1 MSVTIRGADI
11 KGYSDANGNV
21 ITGVPAA
28 RPNASV
34 EFKGKNCRVD
44 FGDRVVLQGNIVFH
58 ADDSTVRME
67 KWAWF
72 DGRITLG
79 HGCEVIMGEKFY
91 SGWGCQMTAAEGAKI
106 TFGEDVLVANAC
118 RIRADDSH
126 PIYDGVTG
134 DRINPSRSILVEDH
148 VWIGQEVF
156 VMPGARIST
165 GSVIGARSVVTK
177 TRPVPPHCIAVG
189 SPAEVVREDINW
201 VRKHLQY
208 HEIPESV
215 PPIFTEPKVLSRS
228 DT

>member
-1 MSVTIRGADI
+1 MSVTVKGAEIRD
-11 KGYSDANGNV
+11 YSDANGNAIV
-21 ITGVPAA
+21 GVPAA
-28 RPNASV
+28 RPNASI

-58 ADDSTVRME
+58 ADNSSVRMD

-79 HGCEVIMGEKFY
+79 RGCAVTMGEKFY
-91 SGWGCQMTAAEGAKI
+91 SGWGCQMTAAEGANI
-106 TFGEDVLVANAC
+106 TFGDDVLIANAS

-134 DRINPSRSILVEDH
+134 ERINHSRSILVEDH

-156 VMPGARIST
+156 VMPGALIRT
-165 GSVIGARSVVTK
+165 GSVVGARSVVTK
-177 TRPVPPHCIAVG
+177 ARPVPPHCIAVG
-189 SPAEVVREDINW
+189 SPAVVVRENINW

-215 PPIFTEPKVLSRS
+215 PPIFAEPQVLGSS
-228 DT
+228 IT